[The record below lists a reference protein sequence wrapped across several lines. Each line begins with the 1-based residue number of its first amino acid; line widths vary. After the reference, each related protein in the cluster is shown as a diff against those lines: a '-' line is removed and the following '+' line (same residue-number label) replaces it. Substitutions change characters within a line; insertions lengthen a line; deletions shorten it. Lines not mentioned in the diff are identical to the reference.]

1 MWSCVQ
7 LPASLLTSEQP
18 VGVMP
23 PLPIQPTVTLPLVL
37 TLIRDSFQYEVG
49 QDDNAES
56 RALLASLVSLQHE
69 PYGWNAIVQPRLRY
83 HDLERPD
90 RSVCHAAAWLD
101 PATLRP
107 RQPHCSA
114 SQPNLLQ

>member
-56 RALLASLVSLQHE
+56 RALLASLVSLQNE

-90 RSVCHAAAWLD
+90 RSVCRLMGS
-101 PATLRP
+101 TP
-107 RQPHCSA
+107 RLSDHLSPTALPHGPIC
-114 SQPNLLQ
+114 Q